1 MARII
6 KTEKEKK
13 KSKVKVLLISLVV
26 VVLLVGGGFA
36 LWKFVFNAD
45 DKVKQEMKEIDKLEN
60 YGYVLM
66 DTDTK
71 YFKSE
76 FANLK
81 EIVKSDNV
89 DSKSY
94 STQVAKMF
102 VIDLYTINTKVNK
115 YDIGGTE
122 YYHVDKKEM
131 FEQKVMDTL
140 YSSLLDNTFGDRK
153 QELPEVSGVEVVSTK
168 EGTFTLNDK
177 KVDSYEV
184 VLTISYVKDLGY
196 DKKVSVVV
204 VQENDTNR
212 WSVVESKPVTTEKNK
227 VSH

>member
-13 KSKVKVLLISLVV
+13 KSKVKVLLSSLVV
-26 VVLLVGGGFA
+26 VLLLVGGGFA

-71 YFKSE
+71 FFKSE

-212 WSVVESKPVTTEKNK
+212 WSVVESKPVTTEKK
-227 VSH
+227 

>member
-1 MARII
+1 MARIV

-26 VVLLVGGGFA
+26 VFLLVGSGFA

-115 YDIGGTE
+115 YDIGGAE
-122 YYHVDKKEM
+122 YYHVDKKNM

-212 WSVVESKPVTTEKNK
+212 WSVVESKPVTTEKK
-227 VSH
+227 

>member
-26 VVLLVGGGFA
+26 VFLLVGSGFA

-76 FANLK
+76 FASLK

-89 DSKSY
+89 DLKSY
-94 STQVAKMF
+94 SEQVAKMF

-122 YYHVDKKEM
+122 YYHVDKKAM

-140 YSSLLDNTFGDRK
+140 YSSLLDNTFGDRN
-153 QELPEVSGVEVVSTK
+153 QQLPEVSGVEVVSTK
-168 EGTFTLNDK
+168 EGTFTLN
-177 KVDSYEV
+177 
-184 VLTISYVKDLGY
+184 

-212 WSVVESKPVTTEKNK
+212 WSVVESKPVTTEKK
-227 VSH
+227 

>member
-1 MARII
+1 MARIV

-13 KSKVKVLLISLVV
+13 KNKIKALIISLIVMILV
-26 VVLLVGGGFA
+26 VGGGFV
-36 LWKFVFNAD
+36 LWKFVFNAE
-45 DKVKQEMKEIDKLEN
+45 DKTMQEITEIDKLEN

-76 FANLK
+76 FASLK

-89 DSKSY
+89 DLKSY
-94 STQVAKMF
+94 SEQVAKMF

-115 YDIGGTE
+115 YDIGGAE
-122 YYHVDKKEM
+122 YYHVDKKSM

-140 YSSLLDNTFGDRK
+140 YASLLDNTYGDRK
-153 QELPEVSGVEVVSTK
+153 QQLPEVSEVEVVSTK

-177 KVDSYEV
+177 KVDSYEI
-184 VLTISYVKDLGY
+184 VLKISYVKDLGY

-204 VQENDTNR
+204 VQENDSNR
-212 WSVVESKPVTTEKNK
+212 WSVVESKPVTIEKK
-227 VSH
+227 

>member
-13 KSKVKVLLISLVV
+13 KSKVKVLLSSLVV
-26 VVLLVGGGFA
+26 VLLLVGGGFA

-212 WSVVESKPVTTEKNK
+212 WSVVESKPVTTEKK
-227 VSH
+227 

>member
-13 KSKVKVLLISLVV
+13 KSKVKVLLISLVA

-122 YYHVDKKEM
+122 YYHVDKKNM

-168 EGTFTLNDK
+168 EGTFTLNDT

-212 WSVVESKPVTTEKNK
+212 WSVVESKPVTTEKK
-227 VSH
+227 

>member
-212 WSVVESKPVTTEKNK
+212 WSVVESKPVTTEKK
-227 VSH
+227 

>member
-1 MARII
+1 MARIV

-13 KSKVKVLLISLVV
+13 KSKLKVLLISLVV
-26 VVLLVGGGFA
+26 ILLLVVGGFA
-36 LWKFVFNAD
+36 LWKFVLNTD

-76 FANLK
+76 FASLK

-89 DSKSY
+89 DLKSY
-94 STQVAKMF
+94 SEQVAKMF

-122 YYHVDKKEM
+122 YYHVDKKAM

-140 YSSLLDNTFGDRK
+140 YSSLLDNTFGDRN
-153 QELPEVSGVEVVSTK
+153 QQLPEVSGVEVVSTK

-177 KVDSYEV
+177 KVDSYEI
-184 VLTISYVKDLGY
+184 VLKISYVKDLGY

-204 VQENDTNR
+204 VQENDSNR
-212 WSVVESKPVTTEKNK
+212 WSVVESKPVTTEKK
-227 VSH
+227 